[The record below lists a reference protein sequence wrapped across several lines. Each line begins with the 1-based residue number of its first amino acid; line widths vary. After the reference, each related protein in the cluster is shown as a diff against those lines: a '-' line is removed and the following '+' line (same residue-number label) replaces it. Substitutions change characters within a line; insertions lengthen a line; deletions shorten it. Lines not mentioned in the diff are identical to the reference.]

1 MPCVAETTI
10 ITPRVKMELDELR
23 GSTYYGSV
31 MDYRFDDDYLERLY
45 TDPAYTHGFSPGV
58 VKAFRKRMQ
67 SIREA
72 PDERTFYGQKSL
84 HFEKLK
90 GSRSHQHSMKLN
102 DQWRLVMELEGRGPK
117 KVVAIKSIED
127 YH

>member
-1 MPCVAETTI
+1 
-10 ITPRVKMELDELR
+10 
-23 GSTYYGSV
+23 
-31 MDYRFDDDYLERLY
+31 MDFRFDDDDLEQLY
-45 TDPAYTHGFSPGV
+45 AEQEYTYGLPPGV

-67 SIREA
+67 SIRAA

-90 GSRSHQHSMKLN
+90 GARSHQHSMKLN
-102 DQWRLVMELEGRGPK
+102 DQWRLVMELEGTGPQK
-117 KVVAIKSIED
+117 IVAIKSIED